1 MIFKIWLFYMHERKV
16 LYIFYIIMHVLRSP
30 QRSGRPAC
38 HIFLAGYSEFCEFSL
53 CFFLF
58 IKTHFVEELLHEK
71 NLYRLY

>member
-1 MIFKIWLFYMHERKV
+1 MHERKV
-16 LYIFYIIMHVLRSP
+16 LYILYILRSP
-30 QRSGRPAC
+30 QRRGRPAC

-53 CFFLF
+53 RFFFLF